1 MATEHDTCAIVGLF
15 RVEDTHPGASAD
27 VLRSTQGL
35 GGEGFVSAAGEKK
48 EKEFVWGG
56 QLLWWTKT
64 WAEIP
69 GYVWAL
75 VRKSIFYDQNNT
87 RVLNEQ
93 SKPRL
98 FLLIEIGSVGFT
110 TRAEQREAYARAG

>member
-1 MATEHDTCAIVGLF
+1 M
-15 RVEDTHPGASAD
+15 
-27 VLRSTQGL
+27 
-35 GGEGFVSAAGEKK
+35 
-48 EKEFVWGG
+48 
-56 QLLWWTKT
+56 WWTKT